1 MVVAAP
7 RMRGAGGAEAARGQ
21 VRGGAARGRPRSPG
35 GALRGSEGLAAMEGP
50 GEALRKGG
58 EINAL
63 ALAVPGAGGAVWSR
77 DGAGPGVGERVRSQG
92 RALGQAQ
99 GGAGRRSLSARGRAR
114 CVGAPLWYRGW
125 GSEPRGP
132 CLLRVLGDPV
142 M

>member
-21 VRGGAARGRPRSPG
+21 VRGGAARGRPRSSG

-58 EINAL
+58 EINAA

-77 DGAGPGVGERVRSQG
+77 DGAGPGVRERVRTRGWALG
-92 RALGQAQ
+92 RAPGRFGQEVPERQGQGSMCGCSRVAQGLGQ
-99 GGAGRRSLSARGRAR
+99 
-114 CVGAPLWYRGW
+114 
-125 GSEPRGP
+125 
-132 CLLRVLGDPV
+132 
-142 M
+142 